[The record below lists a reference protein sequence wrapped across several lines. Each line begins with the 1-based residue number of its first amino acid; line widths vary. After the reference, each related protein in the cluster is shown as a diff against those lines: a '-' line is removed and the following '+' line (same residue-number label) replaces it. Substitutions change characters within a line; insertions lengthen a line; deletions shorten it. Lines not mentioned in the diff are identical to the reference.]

1 MTSAE
6 HSGYSTHSVPDHYEN
21 LDAVLHT
28 AWLMLVDGATDRRAV
43 AHTPTVVTISKDGRP
58 RARTVVLRGCERET
72 YRLRFHTDQRSPK
85 IAELRNDPRAML
97 HVYDP
102 GAKVQLQLDCRAE
115 LHIADGVAAAAWEA
129 AQPMSRICYQVAAVP
144 GTEIETPALAQFD
157 PDATNGGGDNFMA
170 VTLNVEAIEWLFLD
184 ARGHRRARFT
194 RAGDG
199 WNGSWLV
206 P

>member
-6 HSGYSTHSVPDHYEN
+6 NSAYPAHTVPDHYEN
-21 LDAVLHT
+21 LDAVLNT
-28 AWLMLVDGATDRRAV
+28 AWQVLLDGAMDRRTV
-43 AHTPTVVTISKDGRP
+43 AHTPTIVTISDDGRP
-58 RARTVVLRGCERET
+58 RARTVVLRGCERDT
-72 YRLRFHTDQRSPK
+72 CQLRFHTDRRSSK
-85 IAELRNDPRAML
+85 IAALRADPRAML

-115 LHIADGVAAAAWEA
+115 LHIDDQISIAAWDA
-129 AQPMSRICYQVAAVP
+129 AQAMSRICYQVSKAP
-144 GTEIETPALAQFD
+144 GTEIETPGLAQFD
-157 PDATNGGGDNFMA
+157 PDTTNGGAENFMV

-194 RAGDG
+194 RSGGSWDG
-199 WNGSWLV
+199 KWLV